1 MAAMGHIIGNAKIPD
16 RHAEPGIASLDA
28 DRAPALAVLSYL
40 SCGLIEFQ
48 RARHGGRGL
57 GKEHWALCG
66 SYD

>member
-1 MAAMGHIIGNAKIPD
+1 MAVMGHIIGNAKIPD
-16 RHAEPGIASLDA
+16 RHVEPGIASSDA

-48 RARHGGRGL
+48 RARHDGRGL